1 MRWTGARQAL
11 HRARRQGNSVIHANR
26 DRHDFAP
33 VNNLADTA
41 VSSTPPQDRF
51 EPGEVVCV
59 VLPLPIEAAY
69 DYAVPVHESLVLGD
83 VVEVPLGRR
92 FEVGVVWGPGKGDVA
107 AHKIKPVVQR
117 VGVPPIPDVSRAFI
131 DWVAAYTLQPTGAVL
146 RMTLNPARRWQPPT
160 PPTVIAAAGPSLET
174 AGVKPTPARQ
184 KIMAAVSKG
193 RTFDSMSRMAKAVGV
208 SSGVI
213 RDLIDVGVL
222 ALRPVAASA
231 AVQLPAAPTL
241 EAGQRAAA
249 GTICEKLGQGF
260 SVTVLDGVT
269 GSGKTEVYF
278 EAIAKIMETG
288 GQALV
293 LLPEIALTAQWM
305 ARFVARFGFAP
316 AEWHSDLSGKQRRE
330 NWLHT
335 ATGEARVVVGARSAL
350 FLPFKDLRL
359 IVVDEEHEGAFK
371 QEDGVIYHARD
382 MAVVRAR
389 EGKIPIVLSSATPSL
404 ETMTNVQA
412 GRYAEVHLPTRFGV
426 AVLPK
431 INVID
436 LKTDKPEKGPWGRA
450 WLAPPLVK
458 AIDDA
463 LRSGE
468 QSLLFLNRRGYAPL
482 TLCNSCGHRLHCP
495 QCTAWLVE
503 HKLTRRLQCHHC
515 GYNAP
520 RPIKCSSCGAA
531 DSFVACGPGIERVA
545 EEAQAR
551 WPEARV
557 KMVAS
562 DTLDRPSA
570 VAELIEEILQRRID
584 ILVGTQVLAKG
595 HHFPNLTLVGVVDAD
610 LGLSS
615 WDLRAAERTYQ
626 LLHQVSGRAGRAERQ
641 GRVFLQTHDP
651 AHPVMQALV
660 SGNDAE
666 FYARESEGRDMLAM
680 PPFGRLTALIL
691 SGPDEIQV
699 KAVGEALARV
709 APQGEG
715 IEVLGPAPAF
725 MALLRGRHRHRMLL
739 KTRRDIKPQALVK
752 DWLERVRVP
761 GAVRIQIDVDP
772 YSFF

>member
-1 MRWTGARQAL
+1 MPTDPTTNRQPDL
-11 HRARRQGNSVIHANR
+11 L
-26 DRHDFAP
+26 AP
-33 VNNLADTA
+33 VNNSGVDDSHLKT
-41 VSSTPPQDRF
+41 RF
-51 EPGEVVCV
+51 EPGEIVCV

-69 DYAVPVHESLVLGD
+69 DYKVPEHEVLVLGD

-117 VGVPPIPDVSRAFI
+117 VGVPPLPDVSRNFI

-160 PPTVIAAAGPSLET
+160 PLTVIAAAGPTLET

-184 KIMAAVSKG
+184 KIMAAVAKG
-193 RTFDSMSRMAKAVGV
+193 ETFESMSQMAKAIGV
-208 SSGVI
+208 SAGVI
-213 RDLIDVGVL
+213 RDLINVGVL
-222 ALRPVAASA
+222 TQKVVTDVEGTAR
-231 AVQLPAAPTL
+231 LPTAPKL
-241 EAGQRAAA
+241 EAAQKTAADK
-249 GTICEKLGQGF
+249 ICEKLDQGF
-260 SVTVLDGVT
+260 STTVLDGVT

-278 EAIAKIMETG
+278 ESIAKVIEAG

-293 LLPEIALTAQWM
+293 LLPEIALTSQWM
-305 ARFVARFGFAP
+305 SRFVARFGFAP
-316 AEWHSDLSGKQRRE
+316 TEWHSDLSGKQRRE
-330 NWLHT
+330 NWLNCANGQAH
-335 ATGEARVVVGARSAL
+335 VVVGARSAL
-350 FLPFKDLRL
+350 FLPFKDLR
-359 IVVDEEHEGAFK
+359 IIIVDEEHEGAFK
-371 QEDGVIYHARD
+371 QEEGVIYHARD

-404 ETMTNVQA
+404 ETMINVQA
-412 GRYAEVHLPTRFGV
+412 GRYGEVRLPTRFGV

-431 INVID
+431 IDVID
-436 LKTDKPEKGPWGRA
+436 LKIHKPEKGHWGRA
-450 WLAPPLVK
+450 WLAPPLVS
-458 AIDDA
+458 AINQA
-463 LRSGE
+463 LQQNE

-482 TLCNSCGHRLHCP
+482 TLCNTCGHRLHCP

-503 HKLTRRLQCHHC
+503 HRLTKRLQCHHC
-515 GYNAP
+515 GYNAQ
-520 RPIKCSSCGAA
+520 RPNSCSSCGAT

-570 VAELIEEILQRRID
+570 VAELIDDILKHRID

-641 GRVFLQTHDP
+641 GRVLLQTHDP
-651 AHPVMQALV
+651 AHPVMQALA
-660 SGNDAE
+660 SGNDND
-666 FYARESEGRDMLAM
+666 FYARESEGREMLAM
-680 PPFGRLTALIL
+680 PPYGRLTALIL
-691 SGPDEIQV
+691 SGPHEIEV
-699 KAVGEALARV
+699 KAVGEALARN
-709 APQGEG
+709 APQGDG

-725 MALLRGRHRHRMLL
+725 MALLRGRHRMRMLL
-739 KTRRDIKPQALVK
+739 KTRRDIKPQPLVAE
-752 DWLERVRVP
+752 WLGRVRVP
-761 GAVRIQIDVDP
+761 NAVRVQIDVDP